1 MKFAFCM
8 NCLCDKGRSLALY
21 GPNRHI
27 SSKCGTG
34 FNRKNMFFK
43 GQGAIRADVSHHSD
57 YYTKLIDHIR
67 NTNAFPLLVLMIT
80 FEFFPIVA

>member
-1 MKFAFCM
+1 MIFKFKLVHMKPLYFIRCILKTCNDMKFAFCM

-27 SSKCGTG
+27 SSTCGTG

-43 GQGAIRADVSHHSD
+43 GQGAIRADVSHHSGG
-57 YYTKLIDHIR
+57 
-67 NTNAFPLLVLMIT
+67 
-80 FEFFPIVA
+80 

>member
-1 MKFAFCM
+1 MIFKFKLVHMKPLCFIVCILKTCNDMKFAFCM

-27 SSKCGTG
+27 SSKCRTG
-34 FNRKNMFFK
+34 FNRKNIFFK

-57 YYTKLIDHIR
+57 G
-67 NTNAFPLLVLMIT
+67 
-80 FEFFPIVA
+80 